1 MRVVIVYC
9 TREFC
14 NLLRWNYDREVTTFS
29 AETLISANHCCNIPI
44 AQVIG
49 DRRSGFGI
57 VSAMAGYQQL
67 SSKMQKPPSTGGD
80 RIADFKKAQRGRIT
94 FSATSETSAI
104 FSLWEN
110 P

>member
-29 AETLISANHCCNIPI
+29 AETLISANHCCEIAI

-49 DRRSGFGI
+49 DRRSGFGM
-57 VSAMAGYQQL
+57 VSAMACSQQL
-67 SSKMQKPPSTGGD
+67 SSKMQKPPPTGGD
-80 RIADFKKAQRGRIT
+80 RIASHTKSQRSSIR
-94 FSATSETSAI
+94 SEEHTSE
-104 FSLWEN
+104 LQ
-110 P
+110 